1 MLMHLIESNK
11 PVQEALLTLKEDG
24 ICIDKNKD
32 VPFIQELIKPR
43 VKKSKVNL
51 HVKSVKNPSQKSE
64 MVCCY
69 VSDAR
74 RSGCSAITLKTEF
87 LKYNF
92 IRAKLYKSIYND
104 NDCLRHRA
112 MQARH
117 GRVYTNAWC
126 TSKGNWLS
134 FFCLSRLIRC
144 TTMRAKASFN

>member
-1 MLMHLIESNK
+1 MHLIESNE
-11 PVQEALLTLKEDG
+11 PVQKALKEEG
-24 ICIDKNKD
+24 IDIKKD

-74 RSGCSAITLKTEF
+74 RSGCSASTLKTKF
-87 LKYNF
+87 LKCNF

-117 GRVYTNAWC
+117 GRVYTNAWY

-134 FFCLSRLIRC
+134 FFFLSFQ
-144 TTMRAKASFN
+144 THQVHNYDSQS